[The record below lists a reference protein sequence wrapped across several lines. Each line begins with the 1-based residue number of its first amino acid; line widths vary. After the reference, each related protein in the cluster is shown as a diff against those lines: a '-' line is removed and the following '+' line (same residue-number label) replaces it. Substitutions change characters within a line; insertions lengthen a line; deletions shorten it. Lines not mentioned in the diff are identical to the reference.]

1 MRGREKSS
9 NLLEQ
14 FWWLSLEW
22 GADVIRRFATKDQK
36 YLVEMA
42 MAAGAMG
49 SNVSVGRILTE
60 VL

>member
-1 MRGREKSS
+1 M
-9 NLLEQ
+9 
-14 FWWLSLEW
+14 LSLEW

-36 YLVEMA
+36 CLVEMA